1 MQLSRKARNTKS
13 NRHKPTMNKRRK
25 TKRRSKMTRT
35 TSKAMVMQRKRKA
48 HGSKRMKGIQPR
60 HERRS
65 ASTHRM
71 ARFHYRGGASFVDS
85 IFQIVRAIFIQEMEI
100 NLTIDDNQSVL
111 DNLISSLEN
120 DFQTHSYMRGCSVRE
135 SAIIM
140 NKLYDLEKRIFN
152 ALKFDTKKKC
162 SSG

>member
-1 MQLSRKARNTKS
+1 
-13 NRHKPTMNKRRK
+13 
-25 TKRRSKMTRT
+25 MTRT

-60 HERRS
+60 HERHS

-111 DNLISSLEN
+111 DNLISSL
-120 DFQTHSYMRGCSVRE
+120 
-135 SAIIM
+135 
-140 NKLYDLEKRIFN
+140 
-152 ALKFDTKKKC
+152 
-162 SSG
+162 